1 MSHTA
6 HPALRNLPKKDS
18 KTFVGIF
25 LASFVLF
32 LAVALMAQILTW
44 QWRSWLPGAEGEKTM
59 IGGVRAAVYTVMS
72 QIT

>member
-1 MSHTA
+1 MTHTA
-6 HPALRNLPKKDS
+6 NQALRVLPKKDS

-25 LASFVLF
+25 LASFVVF

-59 IGGVRAAVYTVMS
+59 IGGVKAAVYTVMS